1 MPTNLRSIWINDL
14 TKPRSLSAGLIAI
27 SDRRRRA
34 KMPGS
39 GIRKGK
45 TVEWRTLLSD
55 RRERESAGR
64 IRTADLRSEFEKD
77 YHRIIGSASFRRLQ
91 DKTQVFPLD
100 KSDFIRTR
108 LTHSL
113 EVSSLG
119 KSLAQNI
126 GENILKYRKDSGFT
140 PRMKE
145 DISHILECAGLIH
158 DIGNP
163 PFGHFGELAIREW
176 FVRNLPVLS
185 FQGKKL
191 TDMLSEQMKADFC
204 HFEGNAQAL
213 RLVTKLHYLVDE
225 HGMNLTYALLNTIIK
240 YPVSS
245 LEINENSGNI
255 REKKMGYYYAD
266 QDVFFRITSATGA
279 GKSRHPLTYILEAAD
294 DLAYKTADIEDAFV
308 KGFISY
314 PALER
319 ELREL
324 EEKESQPAFRA
335 AGKLRG
341 LYERGVQKGVSN
353 PEDYAVKNWIISAQ
367 GFLINCATFGFTS
380 NYDSIMDGS
389 FRKDLFYGTYGEKL
403 MDLLGDM
410 AQRRVFSTREI
421 YKMEVYESTILN
433 YLMDR
438 LVHAVLNF
446 DSDDR
451 PESIDSRIMSF
462 ISDNYKNAYRIH
474 SEGKSEAETV
484 YLRLLLVTDYVC
496 GMTDSYAKRL
506 YQEMNGI
513 V

>member
-1 MPTNLRSIWINDL
+1 M
-14 TKPRSLSAGLIAI
+14 
-27 SDRRRRA
+27 
-34 KMPGS
+34 
-39 GIRKGK
+39 
-45 TVEWRTLLSD
+45 EWQTLLSEK
-55 RRERESAGR
+55 RERESSGR
-64 IRTADLRSEFEKD
+64 TKAADLRSEFEKD

-119 KSLAQNI
+119 KSLGQNI
-126 GENILKYRKDSGFT
+126 GENILKYKKNSGFT

-163 PFGHFGELAIREW
+163 PFGHFGEEAIRDW
-176 FVRNLPVLS
+176 FVRNLP
-185 FQGKKL
+185 KL
-191 TDMLSEQMKADFC
+191 TYQGRSLEEMLTGQMKQDFY

-245 LEINENSGNI
+245 VEVRPDSGNI
-255 REKKMGYYYAD
+255 REKKMGYYFAD
-266 QDVFFRITSATGA
+266 EDVFRRITSATGA
-279 GKSRHPLTYILEAAD
+279 GNRRHPLTFILEAAD

-314 PALER
+314 HS
-319 ELREL
+319 LREEL
-324 EEKESQPAFRA
+324 EVLDSQDTASPFRSA
-335 AGKLRG
+335 DKLSQ
-341 LYERGVQKGVSN
+341 LYERGVKKGVSN
-353 PEDYAVKNWIISAQ
+353 PEDYAVKNWIVSVQ
-367 GFLINCATFGFTS
+367 GFLISCATFGFTS
-380 NYDSIMDGS
+380 NYDSIMSGT
-389 FRKDLFYGTYGEKL
+389 FGNDLFYGTYGEKL

-410 AQRRVFSTREI
+410 ACRKVFTSSAI
-421 YKMEVYESTILN
+421 YRMEVHESTILN
-433 YLMDR
+433 YLMDH
-438 LVHAVLNF
+438 LVHAALHYDPNN
-446 DSDDR
+446 R
-451 PESIDSRIMSF
+451 TGSIDNRIVSF
-462 ISDNYKNAYRIH
+462 ISDNYKNAYRLQAK
-474 SEGKSEAETV
+474 GKSQAEEL
-484 YLRLLLVTDYVC
+484 YLRLLLVTDYIC

-513 V
+513 I